1 MSIEKDEYL
10 SVKNW
15 KYLHIGIFGYLNLCG
30 PKSHLSD
37 VWSWFELFHI
47 RQFSAK
53 KYFIH
58 NMIFTKCIFNNFF
71 RYLLCHS
78 MLFASTTFNLDKW
91 ICAVF
96 PSPSSPRK
104 YFAANLYPAQH
115 RWHLAEDGRGRGPGL
130 EAAGWDV
137 AGAGQVWPGAGP
149 HQSASCSLWLPS
161 YPSTRQHSTTSK
173 WTGKEN

>member
-1 MSIEKDEYL
+1 
-10 SVKNW
+10 
-15 KYLHIGIFGYLNLCG
+15 
-30 PKSHLSD
+30 
-37 VWSWFELFHI
+37 
-47 RQFSAK
+47 
-53 KYFIH
+53 
-58 NMIFTKCIFNNFF
+58 MIFTKCIFNNFF

-91 ICAVF
+91 CCAVF
-96 PSPSSPRK
+96 PSLLPLH
-104 YFAANLYPAQH
+104 ANILQQPCIQLSIGDIWRRTAGAGAG
-115 RWHLAEDGRGRGPGL
+115 LCGPGL

-173 WTGKEN
+173 WTGKEI